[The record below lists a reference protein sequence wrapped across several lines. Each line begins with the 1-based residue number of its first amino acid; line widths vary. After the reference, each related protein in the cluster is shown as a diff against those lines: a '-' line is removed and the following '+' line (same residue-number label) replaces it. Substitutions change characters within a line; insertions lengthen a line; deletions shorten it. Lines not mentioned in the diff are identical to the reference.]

1 MVLLLHPCLSL
12 YRYVF
17 MGDIFTACRE
27 HTQRSRKQFPLG
39 GKLCILFR
47 DTQIIQ
53 CTSILLL
60 VMGSSNNMH
69 LGHVSDL
76 PGSG

>member
-27 HTQRSRKQFPLG
+27 HTHTEIEKAVSLGRK
-39 GKLCILFR
+39 
-47 DTQIIQ
+47 
-53 CTSILLL
+53 
-60 VMGSSNNMH
+60 VVH
-69 LGHVSDL
+69 LI
-76 PGSG
+76 